1 MSPVDTVGTPEVSL
15 ILPGELTPQALYDKC
30 CGPGPQPVVEL
41 APGSHQPLPRPR
53 PDPLA
58 AARPQPDRAAPRVH
72 ARAAGSTGRRVGA
85 LQPHQPR
92 LSPAEGI
99 PGQHADRGP
108 RPTPACSGASPVAY
122 FSAEFGIHESVPI
135 YSGGLGVLSG
145 DHIKSASGLGVPLVA
160 IGLFYDQGY
169 FKQHLD
175 DNG

>member
-1 MSPVDTVGTPEVSL
+1 MALSEVS
-15 ILPGELTPQALYDKC
+15 PQTLYDKC
-30 CGPGPQPVVEL
+30 VALARNLWWSL
-41 APGSHQPLPRPR
+41 APRGHQSVPRPR

-58 AARPQPDRAAPRVH
+58 AVGPQPDRPAGRVH
-72 ARAAGSTGRRVGA
+72 ARAAGDAGRRTGA
-85 LQPHQPR
+85 LQPHQPG

-99 PGQHADRGP
+99 HGRAPQPGAATHAGVLG
-108 RPTPACSGASPVAY
+108 SKPVAY
-122 FSAEFGIHESVPI
+122 FSAEFGVHESVPI

-175 DNG
+175 ING